1 MTDVVGG
8 AGSISGSAD
17 DGNMKHITLFDGTLI
32 AAHMR
37 GALDIDIPEQPDFW
51 KRLKDRIFATDL
63 LSDIETLRQLN
74 GSTRLRAWRV
84 WLR

>member
-1 MTDVVGG
+1 
-8 AGSISGSAD
+8 
-17 DGNMKHITLFDGTLI
+17 MKHVTLLDGTLV
-32 AAHMR
+32 AAHLR
-37 GALDIDIPEQPDFW
+37 GALDIEVPDETDFW
-51 KRLKDRIFATDL
+51 KRLKGRIFATDL